1 MYPRRLHSCPFDSF
15 SEKATRELKLNGLV
29 CKTKHVTLSISV
41 LDRSVQGR
49 KAHTGYTALIKA
61 PTHEI
66 EKTEPRP
73 DHNTGN
79 SIPYS
84 FR

>member
-15 SEKATRELKLNGLV
+15 SEKATRELKLSNGLV
-29 CKTKHVTLSISV
+29 CKTKLVSISV
-41 LDRSVQGR
+41 LDKSVQGR